1 MIFDHFRDGKSKFLA
16 IRLESVSATAATI
29 ATASVVIA
37 VAIAIRSSVRI
48 AGNVSGNGARLNLV
62 NQILI
67 LFGLRGSKAQSLI
80 LVTQSLGL
88 FGVQVV
94 DDAIAQLVNGLEGVA
109 VVRLCVKAVLHIHL
123 LQIAATV
130 GNLAGQVVGV
140 EHALSGVILDS
151 RAGIAAT
158 LSHLCR
164 QVVSVLSA
172 LIAQSTDSVVNAAE
186 VVVERVVQRG
196 KAVSKA
202 IGLLVNLA
210 DKRLLV
216 DGSTDIGLCSTR
228 SATAVTIAATK
239 AAEAIAAPAEQ
250 KEDNNPPGASAPH
263 TIAVAVTIVAT
274 GTGTDIGGGHFGSS
288 KTHL

>member
-1 MIFDHFRDGKSKFLA
+1 M
-16 IRLESVSATAATI
+16 
-29 ATASVVIA
+29 
-37 VAIAIRSSVRI
+37 
-48 AGNVSGNGARLNLV
+48 
-62 NQILI
+62 
-67 LFGLRGSKAQSLI
+67 
-80 LVTQSLGL
+80 
-88 FGVQVV
+88 V

-186 VVVERVVQRG
+186 VVVERVVQRRE
-196 KAVSKA
+196 AVSKA

-210 DKRLLV
+210 DKGLLV
-216 DGSTDIGLCSTR
+216 NSRSNISLCSTR
-228 SATAVTIAATK
+228 SVATVAAAIATK
-239 AAEAIAAPAEQ
+239 AITTPTKQ
-250 KEDNNPPGASAPH
+250 QEDNNPNLLS
-263 TIAVAVTIVAT
+263 
-274 GTGTDIGGGHFGSS
+274 
-288 KTHL
+288 